1 MGEAACKLREKV
13 VTDMKQKE
21 KKQQNA
27 AVKRSMYELFG
38 VGSGEVEESQP
49 APAAVPAKAAI
60 VPPAP
65 QPVPALVKKTSPAS
79 LLAEGTT
86 FEGTLCAK
94 GDVEIAGG
102 FKGSITT
109 EGAVCLRSDIESSV
123 TAESVKLVDC
133 VLNGDI
139 TAKETVDLN
148 ENAKVVGNVT
158 AASVLCAGTITGDL
172 TAEKCV
178 HLEKKSRVNGSIT
191 TAALSVEEGAVIT
204 GNVQIKPAAKDNK

>member
-1 MGEAACKLREKV
+1 M
-13 VTDMKQKE
+13 KE
-21 KKQQNA
+21 KDKKQNA

-38 VGSGEVEESQP
+38 VGGGETEVSQP
-49 APAAVPAKAAI
+49 APAAAPAKTPAPA
-60 VPPAP
+60 PAP
-65 QPVPALVKKTSPAS
+65 QPAPVPVKKASPAS

-109 EGAVCLRSDIESSV
+109 EGAVCLRSDIESSI
-123 TAESVKLVDC
+123 TAHSVKLVDC

-139 TAKETVDLN
+139 NAKENVDLN

-158 AASVLCAGTITGDL
+158 AAAVLCAGTITGDL
-172 TAEKCV
+172 TAEKSV
-178 HLEKKSRVNGSIT
+178 RLEKKSRVNGSIT

-204 GNVQIKPAAKDNK
+204 GNVQIKPLAKEK